1 MDSIVAR
8 LDEALKSL
16 EGQGLSPVTIV
27 LSEGDHLALSQV
39 PDWPVT
45 STARGELRFRSTPVF
60 KAREGEG
67 ASIVGRG
74 VNGSTRRLPFDS
86 HQTA

>member
-1 MDSIVAR
+1 MDSIVSR

-16 EGQGLSPVTIV
+16 ETQGLTPVTIV
-27 LSEGDHLALSQV
+27 LSEEDHAALAQI

-60 KAREGEG
+60 KARESEG

-74 VNGSTRRLPFDS
+74 VNGSTKRMTFS
-86 HQTA
+86 AQQTA

>member
-1 MDSIVAR
+1 MDTIVTR

-16 EGQGLSPVTIV
+16 EAQGLSPVTIV
-27 LSEGDHLALSQV
+27 LGEDDHTALAQV
-39 PDWPVT
+39 ADWPVT
-45 STARGELRFRSTPVF
+45 ATARGELRFRSTPVF

-74 VNGSTRRLPFDS
+74 VNGSTRRLAFGSP
-86 HQTA
+86 QAA